1 MVEPSNGYAD
11 WPEGHDT
18 GREVHVIPADCSW
31 DDDWELADDLLV
43 EIQTSEDEV
52 LAIAHQL
59 TVEEHGAGASFEEA
73 VQDLLTSLSDY
84 RECLEEREARLG
96 ATAVADLARLR
107 QVIRRCSH
115 MST

>member
-1 MVEPSNGYAD
+1 MAEPSSIYSDLTKGSD
-11 WPEGHDT
+11 SDKELL
-18 GREVHVIPADCSW
+18 VIPSDCPW
-31 DDDWELADDLLV
+31 DGDWELAADLVV
-43 EIQTSEDEV
+43 EIQTSGEEV

-59 TVEEHGAGASFEEA
+59 TVEEHGAGASVEEA

-107 QVIRRCSH
+107 HVIRRCSH